1 MAFGRWFRRAP
12 KRLVSED
19 AGPVL
24 VGDVWMD
31 ARGHSSS
38 DWRATAR
45 ATWGRRLGLAARGFR
60 TVGAWLVGVETRSGV
75 EQRSITSVPW
85 SHGGGGTGGGSV
97 SVERVLRLAPVYA
110 AGRILASN
118 IAAAPLR
125 QFREVGGSV
134 QQLPLASL
142 FASPST
148 QGNFND
154 WIWRAILSMV
164 YRGNA
169 VGYVTA
175 RDYLGYPTMVEWLPM
190 DWVQVIDSMPYG
202 PGSFV
207 NPIWYVL
214 GNEVDATD
222 IVHIP
227 WFTLPGKIL
236 GLSPIGAFASMATTN
251 LAAQEYME
259 AWHATGGVPPGTF
272 KNMTQTVDQADAS
285 VIKTRLMEA
294 IRTRQPIVYGKDWD
308 YSPITVPAYEAQ
320 FIATLKL
327 GATQLAAIYGVP
339 PELMGGETG
348 GSMSYS
354 SPEQREIELIQL
366 TLLPWMSKLE
376 SHLSMLT
383 PRGQFVK
390 FDADSLIRLDPLTR
404 WSIYE
409 KQRLIGGANVDEIRN
424 KENMPPLP
432 DGKGQDYTPL
442 PIQAGTSITPPAI
455 RSAADDLRLR
465 LIQGSDQKHG

>member
-1 MAFGRWFRRAP
+1 MAFRRWFRRAP
-12 KRLVSED
+12 ARESGD

-31 ARGHSSS
+31 ARGHAPSS
-38 DWRATAR
+38 WRATAR
-45 ATWGRRLGLAARGFR
+45 ATWGRRLGVAVRGFR
-60 TVGAWLVGVETRSGV
+60 AAGAWLVGVEARGGV
-75 EQRSITSVPW
+75 ERRAITSVPW
-85 SHGGGGTGGGSV
+85 DQGGPMSSGAV
-97 SVERVLRLAPVYA
+97 SVDRVLRLAPVYA
-110 AGRILASN
+110 AGRLLASN
-118 IAAAPLR
+118 LAAAPLR
-125 QFREVGGSV
+125 QFRETGSTV
-134 QQLPLASL
+134 QQLPLSSL
-142 FASPST
+142 FANPST
-148 QGNFND
+148 QGNLND
-154 WIWRAILSMV
+154 WIWRAVLSMV

-169 VGYVTA
+169 VGLVTA

-190 DWVQVIDSMPYG
+190 DWVQVVDSMPYG
-202 PGSFV
+202 RGSFV

-214 GNEVDATD
+214 GYEVDPND
-222 IVHIP
+222 LVHIP

-272 KNMTQTVDQADAS
+272 KNTTQTVDQQDAA
-285 VIKTRLMEA
+285 VIKARLMDA

-339 PELMGGETG
+339 PELIGGETG

-383 PRGQFVK
+383 PRGQCVR
-390 FDADSLIRLDPLTR
+390 FDADALIRLDPLTR

-409 KQRLIGGANVDEIRN
+409 KQRLIGGANIDEIRN

-432 DGKGQDYTPL
+432 DGQGQDYTPL
-442 PIQAGTSITPPAI
+442 PIASGSLIRPPAI
-455 RSAADDLRLR
+455 RGGADEDARLR
-465 LIQGSDQKHG
+465 LIRGKEADSG

>member
-1 MAFGRWFRRAP
+1 MAAD
-12 KRLVSED
+12 D

-31 ARGHSSS
+31 GRGHTASS
-38 DWRATAR
+38 WRATSR
-45 ATWGRRLGLAARGFR
+45 ATWGRRLGLVARGFR
-60 TVGAWLVGVETRSGV
+60 QASAWLVGVETRSRV
-75 EQRSITSVPW
+75 ERRSIDSVPW
-85 SHGGGGTGGGSV
+85 GHGGGVTGGSV
-97 SVERVLRLAPVYA
+97 SVDRVLRLAPVYA
-110 AGRILASN
+110 AGRLLASN

-125 QFREVGGSV
+125 QFRESGSTV
-134 QQLPLASL
+134 QQLPLSSL
-142 FASPST
+142 FASPSV

-154 WIWRAILSMV
+154 WIWRAVLSMV

-175 RDYLGYPTMVEWLPM
+175 RDYYGYPTMIEWLPM
-190 DWVQVIDSMPYG
+190 DWVQVIDSMPSG

-207 NPIWYVL
+207 NPIWYVR
-214 GNEVDATD
+214 GAQVDATD

-227 WFTLPGKIL
+227 WFPLPGRVL

-272 KNMTQTVDQADAS
+272 KNTTQTVDQADAA
-285 VIKTRLMEA
+285 VIKSRLMDA

-339 PELMGGETG
+339 PELIGGETG

-354 SPEQREIELIQL
+354 SPEQREVELIQL
-366 TLLPWMSKLE
+366 TLTPWMSKLD
-376 SHLSMLT
+376 SHLSMLI
-383 PRGQFVK
+383 PRGQCVR
-390 FDADSLIRLDPLTR
+390 FDADALIRLDPLTR
-404 WSIYE
+404 WTIYE
-409 KQRLIGGANVDEIRN
+409 KQRLIGGSNIDEIRN
-424 KENMPPLP
+424 RENMPPLP
-432 DGKGQDYTPL
+432 DGRGQDYTPL
-442 PIQAGTSITPPAI
+442 PIAAGVSITPPAI
-455 RSAADDLRLR
+455 RGHSDQDQDRLR
-465 LIQGSDQKHG
+465 LVRREGSGNG

>member
-1 MAFGRWFRRAP
+1 MFGRWFRRAP
-12 KRLVSED
+12 KSGASDD

-24 VGDVWMD
+24 VGDVWMES
-31 ARGHSSS
+31 RGRTASS
-38 DWRATAR
+38 WRATAR

-60 TVGAWLVGVETRSGV
+60 QAGAWLVGVESRSAV
-75 EQRSITSVPW
+75 EKRSIDSVPW
-85 SHGGGGTGGGSV
+85 VHSSGAGGSAV
-97 SVERVLRLAPVYA
+97 SVDRVLRLAPVYA
-110 AGRILASN
+110 AGRLLASN

-134 QQLPLASL
+134 QQLSLSSL

-148 QGNFND
+148 QGNLND
-154 WIWRAILSMV
+154 WIWRAVLSMV

-190 DWVQVIDSMPYG
+190 DWVQVVDTMPYG
-202 PGSFV
+202 EGSFV
-207 NPIWYVL
+207 KPIWYIL
-214 GNEVDATD
+214 GNRVQDPND

-227 WFTLPGKIL
+227 WFTLPGKVL

-272 KNMTQTVDQADAS
+272 KNTTQTVDQADAS
-285 VIKTRLMEA
+285 VIKARLMEA
-294 IRTRQPIVYGKDWD
+294 IRSRQPIVYGKDWD
-308 YSPITVPAYEAQ
+308 YNPITVPAYEAQ
-320 FIATLKL
+320 FISTLKL

-339 PELMGGETG
+339 PELIGGETG

-354 SPEQREIELIQL
+354 SPEQREVELIQL
-366 TLLPWMSKLE
+366 TLTPWMTKLD
-376 SHLSMLT
+376 SHLSMLI
-383 PRGQFVK
+383 PRGQCVK
-390 FDADSLIRLDPLTR
+390 FDADALIRLDPLTR
-404 WSIYE
+404 WAIYE

-432 DGKGQDYTPL
+432 DGQGEDYTPL
-442 PIQAGTSITPPAI
+442 PIQAGQQVSSPAI
-455 RSAADDLRLR
+455 RSGSQEPLRLVR
-465 LIQGSDQKHG
+465 EERGHG

>member
-1 MAFGRWFRRAP
+1 MKLWPRRKP
-12 KRLVSED
+12 PRTSD
-19 AGPVL
+19 DGGPVL

-31 ARGHSSS
+31 ARGRTASS
-38 DWRATAR
+38 WRSTAR
-45 ATWGRRLGLAARGFR
+45 ATWGRRLGFAARGFAR
-60 TVGAWLVGVETRSGV
+60 AGAWIVGVESRSAV
-75 EQRSITSVPW
+75 ESRAITSLPW
-85 SHGGGGTGGGSV
+85 DQGGPAGSGSV
-97 SVERVLRLAPVYA
+97 SVERALRLAPVYA
-110 AGRILASN
+110 AGRLLASN

-125 QFREVGGSV
+125 QYREIGDVV
-134 QQLPLASL
+134 QRLPLASL

-148 QGNFND
+148 QGNLHD
-154 WIWRAILSMV
+154 WIKRAVLSMV

-190 DWVQVIDSMPYG
+190 DWVQVVDSMPYG

-214 GNEVDATD
+214 GNRVEAED

-227 WFTLPGKIL
+227 WFTLPGKVL
-236 GLSPIGAFASMATTN
+236 GLSPIGAFASMAATN

-272 KNMTQTVDQADAS
+272 KSTTQKVDQKEAGI
-285 VIKTRLMEA
+285 IKARLVEA
-294 IRTRQPIVYGKDWD
+294 IRSRQPIVHGKDWD
-308 YSPITVPAYEAQ
+308 YTAITVPAYEAQ
-320 FIATLKL
+320 FISTLKL

-339 PELMGGETG
+339 PELIGGETG

-366 TLLPWMSKLE
+366 TLLPWMSTLE
-376 SHLSMLT
+376 SHLTMLT
-383 PRGQFVK
+383 PRGQCVK
-390 FDADSLIRLDPLTR
+390 FDADALIRLDPLTR

-409 KQRLIGGANVDEIRN
+409 KARLIGGMNIDEIRN
-424 KENMPPLP
+424 REDMPPLP
-432 DGKGQDYTPL
+432 DSQGQDYTPL
-442 PIQAGTSITPPAI
+442 PIAAGVSITPPTI
-455 RSAADDLRLR
+455 RSDADDPRLR
-465 LIQGSDQKHG
+465 LIPGRGQQHG